1 MLVEVQQRSL
11 RSGLWRRW
19 WWSVACHGDRLWIE
33 SIVGI
38 NGGVTGRW
46 IVQVRLPIT
55 HLESAE
61 QSIENEMGSTN
72 D

>member
-11 RSGLWRRW
+11 GFGFWRR

-33 SIVGI
+33 SIIGI
-38 NGGVTGRW
+38 NSGVTGGW
-46 IVQVRLPIT
+46 IVQVRLPVT
-55 HLESAE
+55 HLEPAE
-61 QSIENEMGSTN
+61 QSIENEMGGTS